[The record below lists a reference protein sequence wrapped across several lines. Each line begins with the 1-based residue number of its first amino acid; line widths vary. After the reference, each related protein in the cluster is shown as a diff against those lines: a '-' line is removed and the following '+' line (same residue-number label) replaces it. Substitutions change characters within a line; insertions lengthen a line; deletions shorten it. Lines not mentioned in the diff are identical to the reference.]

1 MQKNKTVITAT
12 KQQYQKE
19 VLVQDV
25 VNNRRVRSTK
35 AKLVRYTAGAHN
47 YTAKL
52 RQQKIYSQNLLP
64 YETPSET
71 LIQNF

>member
-25 VNNRRVRSTK
+25 VNNGRVRSTK
-35 AKLVRYTAGAHN
+35 AKLIRYTAGVHN